1 MSRAP
6 SSQVLLVNASPPQPS
21 SIPACPPDGAVIRT
35 DHLTIHYDRR
45 AALDN
50 VSVAFA
56 PRERVAIIGPNGAGK
71 STLLKAIAGMLP
83 PSHGQIL
90 LNDKPLSG
98 TDPRITYV
106 PQRAGADWTFPISVL
121 DVVLLGMA
129 RTTPRWRRFGG
140 KERARALQALRDVA
154 MDHLAGVQIGSLSGG
169 QQQRVFL
176 ARALVQCSDILLLD
190 EPFAGV
196 DIPTQETFIQVFDQL
211 TARGATIVFAT
222 HDLLQAREAASRA
235 VLLNRTVNADGPP
248 AEAMSPASLARTFG
262 GEVMVLPLAAP
273 ASSSEP
279 ELALR

>member
-1 MSRAP
+1 MNP
-6 SSQVLLVNASPPQPS
+6 PPQTTASHAAAAPGD
-21 SIPACPPDGAVIRT
+21 PLIRT
-35 DHLTIHYDRR
+35 DHLSIHYDRR
-45 AALDN
+45 PALDD

-83 PSHGQIL
+83 PSHGEVYL
-90 LNDKPLSG
+90 HDKPLNG

-121 DVVLLGMA
+121 DVVLLGLA
-129 RTTPRWRRFGG
+129 HTTPHWRRFG
-140 KERARALQALRDVA
+140 KRERDRAHQALRDVA

-196 DIPTQETFIQVFDQL
+196 DIPTQETFNQVFDQL
-211 TARGATIVFAT
+211 TARGTTIVFAT
-222 HDLLQAREAASRA
+222 HDLVQAQEAASRA
-235 VLLNRTVNADGPP
+235 VLLNRTVVADGPP
-248 AEAMSPASLARTFG
+248 AEAMRPANLARTFG
-262 GEVMVLPLAAP
+262 GEVMVLPV
-273 ASSSEP
+273 ASTTNPTPEP

>member
-1 MSRAP
+1 MNVQQHAP
-6 SSQVLLVNASPPQPS
+6 LPIDPP
-21 SIPACPPDGAVIRT
+21 CPPGEAVIRAE
-35 DHLTIHYDRR
+35 HLSIHYDRR
-45 AALDN
+45 PALDD
-50 VSVAFA
+50 VSITFA
-56 PRERVAIIGPNGAGK
+56 PRERIAVIGPNGAGK

-83 PSHGQIL
+83 PSHGEIM
-90 LNDKPLSG
+90 LNDRPLAG

-129 RTTPRWRRFGG
+129 RTTPRWRRFGAT
-140 KERARALQALRDVA
+140 ERTRAHDALRDVA
-154 MDHLAGVQIGSLSGG
+154 MDHLADVQIGSLSGG

-235 VLLNRTVNADGPP
+235 VLLNRSIIADGPP
-248 AEAMSPASLARTFG
+248 AEAMTPPNLARTFG
-262 GEVMVLPLAAP
+262 GEVMVLPVATGVVPTAD
-273 ASSSEP
+273 P
-279 ELALR
+279 EFALR

>member
-1 MSRAP
+1 MNVQPRQPASSAAP
-6 SSQVLLVNASPPQPS
+6 
-21 SIPACPPDGAVIRT
+21 CPPGEVIIRAE
-35 DHLTIHYDRR
+35 HLSIHYDRR
-45 AALDN
+45 PALDD

-56 PRERVAIIGPNGAGK
+56 SRERVAIIGPNGAGK

-83 PSHGQIL
+83 PSHGAIVL
-90 LNDKPLSG
+90 DGRPLRG

-129 RTTPRWRRFGG
+129 RTTPRWRRFGSP
-140 KERARALQALRDVA
+140 ERARAHDALRDVA

-211 TARGATIVFAT
+211 TARGASIVFAT

-235 VLLNRTVNADGPP
+235 VLLNRSVVADGPP
-248 AEAMSPASLARTFG
+248 AEAMSPANLARTFG
-262 GEVMVLPLAAP
+262 GEVMVLPAAP
-273 ASSSEP
+273 HAP
-279 ELALR
+279 APDRELALR